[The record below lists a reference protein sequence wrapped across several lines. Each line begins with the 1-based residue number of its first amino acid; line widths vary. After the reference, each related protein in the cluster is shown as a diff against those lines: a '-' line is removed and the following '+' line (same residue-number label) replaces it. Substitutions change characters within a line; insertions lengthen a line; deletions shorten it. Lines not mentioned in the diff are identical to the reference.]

1 MNIEVKGHGYFDF
14 LLSRNEIKIITIYLQ
29 NIENAPCMIYLL

>member
-14 LLSRNEIKIITIYLQ
+14 CLSGNEKQIFTIYLP
-29 NIENAPCMIYLL
+29 NIENAPCMIYQL